1 MLLRQQKT
9 DLCFFNRKLVNS
21 SVERCK
27 RFPAFSHSFP
37 ISKVGFISA
46 MLLLSR
52 QLADAFFQHGVL
64 SDFCFRQMKNQK
76 AAKQTHKQ
84 VKTNRQCNAGMPNLY
99 GILKISRDASQA
111 EVRAAYK
118 RQALQVH
125 PDKGGSSLAFQ
136 QVVAAFEQL
145 ADPLLRQAY
154 DERCQKINLRSPSL
168 DKAGIILKKTRK
180 ACPEKGFKKA
190 QQKAFP
196 TKKFKKESTSEKK
209 TSWKQRFLAKVVKLL
224 KVLLPEDRKMVFEC
238 RLVQAQR
245 LELESFMK
253 ETKVEAPLEAT
264 KSGAS
269 KVIRSLGFHFCLVFK
284 TWVLPVLH
292 ILSHMLHVWKPLT
305 VPTFDMLNV
314 GRYSSFHGAY
324 GFCDGW
330 YLEKSY
336 IGP

>member
-1 MLLRQQKT
+1 
-9 DLCFFNRKLVNS
+9 
-21 SVERCK
+21 
-27 RFPAFSHSFP
+27 
-37 ISKVGFISA
+37 

-52 QLADAFFQHGVL
+52 QLADAIFQHGVL
-64 SDFCFRQMKNQK
+64 SDFCFRQSKNQK
-76 AAKQTHKQ
+76 AAKQTHKP

-125 PDKGGSSLAFQ
+125 PDKGGSSWAFQ

-154 DERCQKINLRSPSL
+154 DERCQKINLRPPSL

-190 QQKAFP
+190 QPKAWKP
-196 TKKFKKESTSEKK
+196 TNRSESTSEKK
-209 TSWKQRFLAKVVKLL
+209 RSWKQRFLAKVVKLL
-224 KVLLPEDRKMVFEC
+224 KVLLPEERKMVFEC

-269 KVIRSLGFHFCLVFK
+269 KVIRILGFHFCLVFK
-284 TWVLPVLH
+284 TWVLPVLPYFDP
-292 ILSHMLHVWKPLT
+292 ICSMYGSPLLYLHVRHVKC
-305 VPTFDMLNV
+305 
-314 GRYSSFHGAY
+314 RYSSFHGEHM
-324 GFCDGW
+324 GFCDGCC
-330 YLEKSY
+330 LEVTCASFLV
-336 IGP
+336 